1 MNGYLI
7 AVVYFLL
14 LIFTG
19 GVGIYAGHFMQ
30 KKIKSSKSIFFK
42 TIGALIG
49 VVLIF
54 PFLLQLL

>member
-7 AVVYFLL
+7 TVVYFLF
-14 LIFTG
+14 LIFCAG
-19 GVGIYAGHFMQ
+19 IGIYAGHFMQ